1 MRSPVTRKLFRA
13 AFLMYL
19 GAAMAITA
27 AFVGEAWLTA
37 RGDIEREL
45 SVYRRAMEEA
55 LAAPLWSVDVEA
67 VTAIATGMLAIPD
80 IAGVRIVD
88 DSRTLELV
96 SLGGP
101 ARLGGGLGEPI
112 TLEFPV
118 YYQHAV
124 GRDLVGWV
132 TLAATPLALVERLQW
147 RIALIV
153 VAAVVKAVILWL
165 IFERVGRSILARP
178 LIQLTQA
185 VRSAGEGRLEPVE
198 FDKAT
203 AASAAGTEIE
213 ELRRAY
219 NAMVAVLSLGRA
231 EIAALNRDLEA
242 RVTDRTQAL
251 ENRTAELSAA
261 IARVDQARRQT
272 AAALDAAER
281 AGRAKSEF
289 LALVSHELRTPLN
302 SILGFSELV
311 RDQVGAGGKPERMAE
326 YATAI
331 HTSGNHLLTLIND
344 ILDLSKIEA
353 GQMDIHPEWIDPAA
367 VSRAVT
373 EMLRQ
378 QALRKGL
385 TLECRFEPSI
395 GPLKADPRRFRQ
407 MLMNLL
413 SNAVK
418 FTEAPG
424 GVTVEGRVTPE
435 GWLAV
440 AVVDTG
446 IGMRNQ
452 DIARA
457 LEPFGQIDGPAT
469 RSHQGTGLGLPLVSR
484 MARLHGGRL
493 SVDSAPGRG
502 TTATIWFPPDARRDP
517 PAAMRQ
523 G

>member
-1 MRSPVTRKLFRA
+1 VRSPVTRKLFRA

-19 GAAMAITA
+19 GAAIAITA

-45 SVYRRAMEEA
+45 SIYRRAMEEA
-55 LAAPLWSVDVEA
+55 LSASLWSVDVEA
-67 VTAIATGMLAIPD
+67 MTAIATGMLAIPD
-80 IAGVRIVD
+80 IAGIRIVD
-88 DSRTLELV
+88 DTRTLELV

-101 ARLGGGLGEPI
+101 TRPGGGPGEPI

-118 YYQHAV
+118 FYQHAV

-132 TLAATPLALVERLQW
+132 TLAATPLALAERLQW

-153 VAAVVKAVILWL
+153 VAAAVKTVILWL

-178 LIQLTQA
+178 LTRLTRA

-219 NAMVAVLSLGRA
+219 NGMVAALSRGRA

-242 RVTDRTQAL
+242 RVTERTQAL

-311 RDQVGAGGKPERMAE
+311 RDQVVAGGKPERMAE

-385 TLECRFEPSI
+385 TLECRFESSI

-424 GVTVEGRVTPE
+424 AVTVEGRVTPE

-502 TTATIWFPPDARRDP
+502 TTATIWFPPGARRDP